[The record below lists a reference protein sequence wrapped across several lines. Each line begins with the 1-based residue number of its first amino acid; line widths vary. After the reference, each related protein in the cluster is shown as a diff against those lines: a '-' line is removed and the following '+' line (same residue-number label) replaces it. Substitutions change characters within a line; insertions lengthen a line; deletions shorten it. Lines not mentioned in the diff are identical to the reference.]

1 MCIFFFKQKTAYEMR
16 ISDWSSDVCSSDLQ
30 LHDLLVGGEVRA
42 DNLDRVLGA
51 DLGMAGLV
59 DLAHAAARQQG
70 LYLIGVAD
78 QAADLEKGRM
88 VVAARGRAEAAGRA
102 AAAAGVF
109 AHCRL
114 LASRGRSARLSETP
128 AAPPRQG
135 SNGRA
140 PVWTP

>member
-1 MCIFFFKQKTAYEMR
+1 
-16 ISDWSSDVCSSDLQ
+16 
-30 LHDLLVGGEVRA
+30 
-42 DNLDRVLGA
+42 
-51 DLGMAGLV
+51 MAGLV

-109 AHCRL
+109 AHCCL

-128 AAPPRQG
+128 AAPPRKVFTTRSEERSVG
-135 SNGRA
+135 KECVSTWRSRWA
-140 PVWTP
+140 P